1 MVAVVVPSL
10 IVMVLPLVT
19 EKEDAEVRPETEPVT
34 VAVVAALC
42 CACCTIA
49 CALCTSLVI
58 EVMPLLAACTVCT
71 AFDTASSR
79 LPRLLAVACTQDA
92 VKKSIG
98 LSSAEFTFRP
108 VDRRC
113 WVVPIRLAVF
123 WSARRFARMPDE
135 RTMSDIS
142 VTFLVYKL
150 LHRPLRIGCSR
161 SEIGSN

>member
-19 EKEDAEVRPETEPVT
+19 ENEDAEVRPETEPLT
-34 VAVVAALC
+34 MAVEAALC

-79 LPRLLAVACTQDA
+79 LPRLLAVAWSEEA
-92 VKKSIG
+92 VKKAIG
-98 LSSAEFTFRP
+98 VSNAEVTPRP
-108 VDRRC
+108 VDS
-113 WVVPIRLAVF
+113 RLWGGAV
-123 WSARRFARMPDE
+123 RLE
-135 RTMSDIS
+135 
-142 VTFLVYKL
+142 
-150 LHRPLRIGCSR
+150 
-161 SEIGSN
+161 